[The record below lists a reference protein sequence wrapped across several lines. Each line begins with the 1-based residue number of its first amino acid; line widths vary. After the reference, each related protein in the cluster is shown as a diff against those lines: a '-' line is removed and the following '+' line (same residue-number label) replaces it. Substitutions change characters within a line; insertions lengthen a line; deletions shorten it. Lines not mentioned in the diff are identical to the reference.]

1 MVEIETEEQNDA
13 IYEEALNQDFAGAWL
28 GLGDTATEGEFL
40 LGSGETPSFT
50 NWAKGQPR
58 NYKDK
63 NHPEGEDCTRFNI
76 KESHKGKP
84 WAAPKK
90 WNDVFCDGLN
100 SVICQYE
107 KEGFVRAAL
116 CERK

>member
-1 MVEIETEEQNDA
+1 MVEIETEEQNDRIHA
-13 IYEEALNQDFAGAWL
+13 EALKLDFEGVWL
-28 GLGDTATEGEFL
+28 GLDDTATEGKFL

-50 NWAKGQPR
+50 NWAKGQP
-58 NYKDK
+58 K
-63 NHPEGEDCTRFNI
+63 NWKNKEHPQGEDCACLNI
-76 KESHKGKP
+76 KERHKGAT

-100 SVICQYE
+100 NVVCQYE

-116 CERK
+116 CKRE